1 MSKKKLTVAERLVE
15 IRQRGVQYRAAEV
28 VGVDLAAR
36 TVELAFSSE
45 APVTRWYGTE
55 ILSHDP
61 AHVRLDRLNNG
72 GALLWNH
79 DWDDQRGV
87 TDGARIDGD
96 RKGRAVARLSRSED
110 GEELLQDLADGIK
123 RHVSVGYMV
132 HGIKLLEERDGVDV
146 YLVDDWEP
154 YEISIVS
161 VPADTTV
168 GVGRSAEIP
177 QEESPPQPAETDHNR
192 NTTAETRKPD
202 TMKEKILRN
211 AAGDLVRAKVD
222 DDGNIVETIEVI
234 ERAADAGVAHA
245 QRGAAA
251 ERSRVSE
258 IGALAARFGKGI
270 PNIAELERQ
279 AIADGK
285 SPAEF
290 QGTLLEAVD
299 KRMATPLNDQAGAAD
314 IGLTDGEVR
323 KFSLI
328 RVARA
333 LADPTDRAAQ
343 RAAEFEFAAS
353 QAAAAKNGK
362 SGERFVIPT
371 DVLRHAVTGEM
382 MSRVMNTSTA
392 GGAAGNTGGFAIET
406 TLQTASFIDILRN
419 RATIMKMGRV
429 LGGLVGNIDI
439 PKQTAA
445 AQGYWL
451 GEDDD
456 ASETGIELGQISL
469 TPKTVAA
476 YSEITRKL
484 LMQSSMDVE
493 AMVRSDLALAL
504 ALTIDRA
511 GYYGTGTEHQPKGI
525 ANYTGINAVD
535 TDATWPGFGKLVD
548 METAIAT
555 DNADVQGMKYV
566 ANAKF
571 RGYAKQTVKFASAGS
586 ATIWEPGNTVNGYG
600 CEITNQIDDGDVF
613 FGNFMDLIVAMWGG
627 LEITVDPFSGSKKGR
642 LRIIA
647 FQDVDFALRRT
658 ESFCLG
664 RDTA

>member
-1 MSKKKLTVAERLVE
+1 MKKKKLTVAERLVE

-45 APVTRWYGTE
+45 APVARWYGDE
-55 ILSHDP
+55 VLSHDP
-61 AHVRLDRLNNG
+61 AHVRMGRLNDG
-72 GALLWNH
+72 AALLWNH

-87 TDGARIDGD
+87 VESATIDSD
-96 RKGRAVARLSRSED
+96 RKGRALVRLSRSED
-110 GEELLQDLADGIK
+110 GEEMLQDIADKVK

-168 GVGRSAEIP
+168 GVGRSAEKP
-177 QEESPPQPAETDHNR
+177 QEESTPQPAETDHNR
-192 NTTAETRKPD
+192 TTTDETRKPD
-202 TMKEKILRN
+202 TMKDKIIRN
-211 AAGDLVRAKVD
+211 AAGDLVRVKVD
-222 DDGNIVETIEVI
+222 DDGNIGETIEVI
-234 ERAADAGVAHA
+234 ERASDASAAHA

-258 IGALAARFGKGI
+258 IGQLAARFGKSVD
-270 PNIAELERQ
+270 NIAELERQ

-285 SPAEF
+285 SAAEF
-290 QGTLLEAVD
+290 QGMLLEAVD
-299 KRMATPLNDQAGAAD
+299 KRMAKPLNDQAGAAD
-314 IGLTDGEVR
+314 IGMTDGEVR

-382 MSRVMNTSTA
+382 MARVMNTSTA
-392 GGAAGNTGGFAIET
+392 GGAAGNTGGFSVET

-456 ASETGIELGQISL
+456 ATETGMELGQISL

-504 ALTIDRA
+504 ALTIDKA

-525 ANYTGINAVD
+525 ANYTGINGVD
-535 TDATWPGFGKLVD
+535 TDATWPSFGKLVD

-571 RGYAKQTVKFASAGS
+571 RGYAKQTEKFSTTG

-600 CEITNQIDDGDVF
+600 CEITNQIADGDVF

-627 LEITVDPFSGSKKGR
+627 LEITVDPYSNSKKGR
-642 LRIIA
+642 LRIVA

-664 RDTA
+664 RNTA